1 MQLFQ
6 VDAFTNEL
14 FRGNPAA
21 VVPLESWLSDAELQ
35 AIAAENNLSE
45 TAFFLP
51 KGQGF
56 ALRWFTPAVEVDLCG
71 HATLATAHVL
81 FQHLEY
87 EKEVIRFETRSG
99 ELFVFRKGHSYVMD
113 FPADVLEKVTPPDD
127 LTTGLGV
134 PVLECYRGKDDFL
147 AVTSSQKVVKE
158 AQPDFRRLA
167 QLPSRGVILTAKGE
181 EVDFV
186 SRGFFPQSGVDED
199 PVTGSAHTTL
209 TPYWSAQLNKTE
221 LHAWQLSQ
229 RGGALTC
236 VAKGERVELY
246 GQAVTYLVGTILRK
260 Q

>member
-6 VDAFTNEL
+6 VDAFTDEL

-21 VVPLESWLSDAELQ
+21 VVPLESWLPDAELQ

-81 FQHLEY
+81 FQHLDY
-87 EKEVIRFETRSG
+87 DREVIRFETRSG
-99 ELFVFRKGHSYVMD
+99 ELFVYRKGDFYVMD
-113 FPADVLEKVTPPDD
+113 FPVDVLEKVTPPDD
-127 LTTGLGV
+127 LAAGLGV
-134 PVLECYRGKDDFL
+134 SVLECYRGKDDFL
-147 AVTSSQKVVKE
+147 AVTSSQKVVE
-158 AQPDFRRLA
+158 DARPDFRRLA
-167 QLPSRGVILTAKGE
+167 QLPSRGVILTAAGE

-186 SRGFFPQSGVDED
+186 SRGFFPQAGIDED

-209 TPYWSAQLNKTE
+209 TPYWSERLGKNE
-221 LHAWQLSQ
+221 LTARQLSQ
-229 RGGALTC
+229 RGGALNC
-236 VAKGERVELY
+236 VAKGERVELH
-246 GQAVTYLVGTILRK
+246 GQAVTYLTGTILRK